1 MARILLR
8 RATETHNARAQA
20 DLRVRAPSR
29 GGYPHGRNPAARI
42 ESQAVSRHARHM
54 KGNPPDKST
63 WLERYASVVIMF
75 VAAFGSLG
83 YFAWNIYA

>member
-1 MARILLR
+1 MIA
-8 RATETHNARAQA
+8 A
-20 DLRVRAPSR
+20 SG
-29 GGYPHGRNPAARI
+29 GGYPHRRTPAARI
-42 ESQAVSRHARHM
+42 ESQSIRRDACHL

-63 WLERYASVVIMF
+63 SFEKYASVVMMF